1 MSRWIA
7 TFLAGSL
14 ALLTAFV
21 GTAQAQNSY
30 RLNTG
35 DSLRL
40 EVLEDPTLNRTLLIA
55 PDGRVAVPLAGGI
68 KASGRSLEAVQAEVA
83 AKLASNFATTPTVY
97 LALERRADLRP
108 STGTTGKGIEIFVM
122 GEANKPGKLEISP
135 GTTMLQA
142 LAQMGGFSK
151 FAATKRI
158 QLRRGTQNSTFNYN
172 AIEAGTST
180 AGSVVLKDGDVIV
193 IPQRKLFE

>member
-21 GTAQAQNSY
+21 GTAQAQSSY
-30 RLNTG
+30 KLSTG

-55 PDGRVAVPLAGGI
+55 PDGRVSVPLAGGI

-83 AKLASNFATTPTVY
+83 AKLASNFAATPTVY

-108 STGTTGKGIEIFVM
+108 STGTTGSGVEIFIM
-122 GEANKPGKLEISP
+122 GEANKPGKLEIAP

-142 LAQMGGFSK
+142 FAQMGGFSK

-158 QLRRGTQNSTFNYN
+158 QLRRGDQTSTFDYK

-180 AGSVVLKDGDVIV
+180 AGNAVLKDGDVIV